1 MTRCL
6 PGVSVRVRTTVGKK
20 KADLFAGMLVDLG
33 KIKTLSIRLAPLHRA
48 LFMEATPL
56 LKKISFCPVKIARES
71 KARFRPRAV

>member
-1 MTRCL
+1 MFAGCKCACKDHR
-6 PGVSVRVRTTVGKK
+6 REK

-56 LKKISFCPVKIARES
+56 LKNKFL
-71 KARFRPRAV
+71 PRKDCSGV